1 MSETMP
7 VFEIMPSPPPSLL
20 DLFRGL
26 RPQSNESL
34 EEAVRLRRR
43 PGMTGTMVVHIP
55 ADVDQACEVVVVTG
69 TARVVVDPAKI

>member
-43 PGMTGTMVVHIP
+43 PGIAGTMVVHIP

-69 TARVVVDPAKI
+69 RARVVVDPTKI